1 MTARGGL
8 LPQRLPPGVQERAAL
23 RGEGKDAP
31 GSSEQPHTPM
41 TSTMGK
47 ESCPAA
53 SHAAFPSAA
62 TAAIGASLQRAHT
75 GEHANPI
82 DAGSGAAHRSAGADH
97 SPPAATEW

>member
-41 TSTMGK
+41 TSTKGN

-62 TAAIGASLQRAHT
+62 TAAIGASLQRAP

-82 DAGSGAAHRSAGADH
+82 DAGSGAAHRSAAADH
-97 SPPAATEW
+97 SPLTATEW